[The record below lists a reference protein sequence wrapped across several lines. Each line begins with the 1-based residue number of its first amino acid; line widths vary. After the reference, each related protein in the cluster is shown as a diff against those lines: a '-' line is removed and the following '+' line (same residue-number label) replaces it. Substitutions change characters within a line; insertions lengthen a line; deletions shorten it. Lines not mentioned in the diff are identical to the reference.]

1 MNEPRVA
8 LIIINFNGK
17 LHLNQCLESI
27 FNQTYKN
34 FSVIIVDNNSVDDS
48 VRFIKENYPNIE
60 LIENKRN
67 IGFGKA
73 INQVLKQKLGGNDFK
88 FFGVL
93 NNDIKLDNRWL
104 ENLIEY
110 SHKNPKAGILSG
122 KILLYHWP
130 KYINSTGVNINYSGY
145 GWDRD
150 FFELDKKCDRE
161 SGPVLAV
168 SGCATLVRTE
178 VFKQIGLYD
187 HDYFMYYEDSDLCFR
202 TWKYTEFTVDYVE
215 SAVIYHK
222 FSASLGVFSVEK
234 HFYIK
239 RSRFIFILKNFP
251 LSFVIN
257 IFPRITSYEFGDFML
272 PLIKRLDFANFF
284 REFFIYLIFFIR
296 FPFFVIKKLFA
307 RKKAK
312 KYDWWK
318 MLHPTYFKSATRNIN
333 PEFVDIIKPHFE
345 KYGTISN
352 RVVMGINDAGIVSGW
367 SNIINSIPRGR
378 YLFNKGDCRFVID
391 YVKNKNYYLQIHY
404 RNYENQGKKLR
415 ISAGNFSTTVTL
427 DYGWNTEFVELPNSL
442 IKNGELNIN
451 LELVK
456 ESHAFEDL
464 FVNEISVLVE
474 DSNLLR
480 LV

>member
-1 MNEPRVA
+1 MNEHRVA
-8 LIIINFNGK
+8 LIILNFNGK
-17 LHLNQCLESI
+17 LHLAQCLESI

-34 FSVIIVDNNSVDDS
+34 FSVIIVDNNSTDDS
-48 VRFIKENYPNIE
+48 VRLIKENYPNIE

-93 NNDIKLDNRWL
+93 NNDIMLDNRWL

-130 KYINSTGVNINYSGY
+130 KYINSTGVNINYSGC

-150 FFELDKKCDRE
+150 FFELDEKCDRE

-168 SGCATLVRTE
+168 TGCATLVRTE

-202 TWKYTEFTVDYVE
+202 TWKYTEFTVDYVKD
-215 SAVIYHK
+215 AIIYHK
-222 FSASLGVFSVEK
+222 FSTSLGIFSVNK

-251 LSFVIN
+251 LSFVIK
-257 IFPRITSYEFGDFML
+257 IFPGIISYEFDNFMW
-272 PLIKRLDFANFF
+272 PLIKRLDFTNFF
-284 REFFIYLIFFIR
+284 R
-296 FPFFVIKKLFA
+296 
-307 RKKAK
+307 
-312 KYDWWK
+312 
-318 MLHPTYFKSATRNIN
+318 
-333 PEFVDIIKPHFE
+333 

-352 RVVMGINDAGIVSGW
+352 RVLMGINDAGIGSGW

-378 YLFNKGDCRFVID
+378 YLFNKGDCRFIID

-404 RNYENQGKKLR
+404 RNYENQGKKLS
-415 ISAGNFSTTVTL
+415 IYAGNFSTIVTL
-427 DYGWNTEFVELPNSL
+427 DYGWNTEFVKLPNSL
-442 IKNGELNIN
+442 IKDEELNIN

-456 ESHAFEDL
+456 KS
-464 FVNEISVLVE
+464 
-474 DSNLLR
+474 
-480 LV
+480 